1 MNIQETKRILRALK
15 ATYPH
20 YFSTLTR
27 MDGEDMFFE
36 WSKAFAN
43 VPYQYVNV
51 AIERKMKTSVR
62 PPNVAQIYNEILKEC
77 EVYLPSSVD
86 CWDLIKNVFND
97 IECYTSA
104 NKCEEYFKSL
114 PQFVQKILETSNTLD
129 YYLMQKNNGDEHYV
143 NIDFEK
149 RYSNVVDQERDL
161 IFWANDFNKAIAYK
175 KREYD
180 YIRSLNVKRKEIE
193 NEEIEYNK
201 QLQIEQINAMTDEV
215 KEILS
220 SHKHKTHELSLDD
233 IAQKLTYAEIIR
245 YLNRHKG
252 EYDVFNDVVLYG
264 CSEEVLQHEY
274 KNGINNGDKA
284 EIDALRKNYA
294 LMQKISDELKLEKID
309 FQTDPVYI
317 I

>member
-1 MNIQETKRILRALK
+1 MNVQETRRILRELK
-15 ATYPH
+15 GAYP
-20 YFSTLTR
+20 YFFGSLN
-27 MDGEDMFFE
+27 EDE
-36 WSKAFAN
+36 GSSLLIVWSEEFSN
-43 VPYQYVNV
+43 IPYQYVNM
-51 AIERKMKTSVR
+51 AIKRKIKSLEYT
-62 PPNVAQIYNEILKEC
+62 PNIAEIYNEILKC
-77 EVYLPSSVD
+77 CSVYLPSSVD
-86 CWDLIKNVFND
+86 CWNLLKKAFDDPKYYNSD
-97 IECYTSA
+97 ESCT
-104 NKCEEYFKSL
+104 EYFKSL
-114 PQFVQKILETSNTLD
+114 PQFVQKILETPDTLS
-129 YYLMQKNNGDEHYV
+129 YYLSRRNSGDERYA

-149 RYSNVVDQERDL
+149 RYANVVDQERNL

-201 QLQIEQINAMTDEV
+201 QLQIEQINAMTDDV

-220 SHKHKTHELSLDD
+220 SHKSKTHELSLDE
-233 IAQKLTYAEIIR
+233 IAQKLTYTEILE
-245 YLNRHKG
+245 YLNCHKE

-274 KNGINNGDKA
+274 KNGISNGDKA

>member
-1 MNIQETKRILRALK
+1 M
-15 ATYPH
+15 
-20 YFSTLTR
+20 
-27 MDGEDMFFE
+27 
-36 WSKAFAN
+36 
-43 VPYQYVNV
+43 
-51 AIERKMKTSVR
+51 
-62 PPNVAQIYNEILKEC
+62 
-77 EVYLPSSVD
+77 D

-220 SHKHKTHELSLDD
+220 SHKHKTHGLSLDD

-274 KNGINNGDKA
+274 KNGISNGDKA